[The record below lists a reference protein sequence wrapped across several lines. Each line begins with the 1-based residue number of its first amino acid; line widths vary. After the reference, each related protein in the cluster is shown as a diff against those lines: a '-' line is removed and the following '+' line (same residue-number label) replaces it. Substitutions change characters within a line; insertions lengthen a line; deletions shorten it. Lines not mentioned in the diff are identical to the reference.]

1 MKIFQRQ
8 TQPPIGKPQPARKP
22 KPDGENRSGLMAL
35 FAVLLVV
42 SALSGL
48 RFDRP
53 MKVFVAGEIATQD
66 VTADQD
72 LLVED
77 VESTHSK
84 REQVAQAQPPVF
96 DLSAVAAEHLE
107 RELAELFSLMNATD
121 EKSADE
127 LTMQLEDRL
136 NAEVRSFTLSIWR
149 SEEFQNIVLGPV
161 LPWLKDYL
169 AKGVSAEKRALLT
182 YKNGIVL
189 RDLASGREQLVTGLT
204 EVKDKTDLFAD
215 LEVLLQRDLKAP
227 LRIRKAL
234 ESLLAP
240 ILSPSL
246 TLNQETT
253 QARKREVMAAVEP
266 VYYQIK
272 KGEIIVRQGGRVG
285 PDQQIKMQAL
295 YTQRPSYFD
304 LATSSGVLIIG
315 TLLVLGMYLAYWHTF
330 SRVNSD
336 RDGSMLALVLLL
348 FTLGAKILAVL
359 RGPLA
364 DALVF
369 VHIPPELFAF
379 LMPVAGAM
387 GVLALFFSYIV
398 CFFACLLLA
407 FACTAMVGGGLDLFT
422 YYFLG
427 GLFYT
432 FFIKRSQSRSEMLA
446 TIFPLLG
453 ANLLTFAG
461 VGLIHYHSLAA
472 LGEGL
477 AAAALNAALSLLT
490 VFGFSPIVEMLFG
503 YTSRFRLMELMNLE
517 QPLLQELMVNAPGT
531 YHHALVVSNMVEAA
545 ARAIGANALLAKV
558 AALYHD
564 IGKLKNPNYFI
575 ENQFGGANKHDKLTP
590 SMSALILTS
599 HVKKGSEL
607 AREHKLGP
615 ELSDLIQQHHGT
627 TLISFFYNKAQ
638 EQAEAK
644 GDGEIREED
653 YRYPGPK
660 PQTKEAGLILLADVI
675 EASSRTLID
684 PTPSRIKGHIQKHIR
699 TIFNEGQLDES
710 ELTLKDLHLVSD
722 AFQRILTGIFHQRI
736 EYPEQKLDE
745 AKLAGLKSAKPAE
758 TEAKPKPAR
767 PEPLAG
773 SLKVVK

>member
-461 VGLIHYHSLAA
+461 VGLIHYHSLAVPGRRPGRRGPERRPLAPDRLRLLAHRRDA
-472 LGEGL
+472 LRLYLALPPHGAHEPG
-477 AAAALNAALSLLT
+477 AAAPAGAHGQRPGHLPPRPGRLQHGRGRGPGHWRQRAPGQGRRPLPRHRQAQEPQLLHREPVRRGQQARQAHPLHVRAHPHLPRQERLGAGPRAQARTRAQRPHPARTTAPPSSASSTTRPRNRPRPRAMARSARRTTATPGPSPRPRKPASSCWPTSSRPPAGPSSTPPPAASRA
-490 VFGFSPIVEMLFG
+490 
-503 YTSRFRLMELMNLE
+503 TSRSTS
-517 QPLLQELMVNAPGT
+517 G
-531 YHHALVVSNMVEAA
+531 
-545 ARAIGANALLAKV
+545 
-558 AALYHD
+558 
-564 IGKLKNPNYFI
+564 
-575 ENQFGGANKHDKLTP
+575 P
-590 SMSALILTS
+590 SS
-599 HVKKGSEL
+599 
-607 AREHKLGP
+607 
-615 ELSDLIQQHHGT
+615 
-627 TLISFFYNKAQ
+627 
-638 EQAEAK
+638 
-644 GDGEIREED
+644 
-653 YRYPGPK
+653 
-660 PQTKEAGLILLADVI
+660 TK
-675 EASSRTLID
+675 ASSTN
-684 PTPSRIKGHIQKHIR
+684 PS
-699 TIFNEGQLDES
+699 
-710 ELTLKDLHLVSD
+710 
-722 AFQRILTGIFHQRI
+722 
-736 EYPEQKLDE
+736 
-745 AKLAGLKSAKPAE
+745 
-758 TEAKPKPAR
+758 
-767 PEPLAG
+767 
-773 SLKVVK
+773 